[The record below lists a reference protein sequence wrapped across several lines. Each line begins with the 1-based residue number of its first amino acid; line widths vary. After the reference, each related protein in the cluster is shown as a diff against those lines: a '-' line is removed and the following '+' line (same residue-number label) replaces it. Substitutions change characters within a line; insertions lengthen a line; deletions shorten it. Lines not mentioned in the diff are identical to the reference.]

1 LKILELLANN
11 ESAIEALYREYARHF
26 PQHRAFW
33 NKMADEENQ
42 HAEWINE
49 LNTELQRNQVP
60 GKETASFEDE
70 AIVNFGKYLQKE
82 RNRVI
87 NEDYTPQEAFEV
99 GYYIEQTLIERK
111 YLETINQASL
121 KTFKNIVAKLEEA
134 TKGHLLRIKQVKESL
149 SSKK

>member
-1 LKILELLANN
+1 
-11 ESAIEALYREYARHF
+11 
-26 PQHRAFW
+26 
-33 NKMADEENQ
+33 MADEENQ

-60 GKETASFEDE
+60 GKEPASFEDE

-121 KTFKNIVAKLEEA
+121 KTIKNIVAKLVEA